1 MRTEVE
7 IQKKIVEMRA
17 QSPDWFLSLTS
28 MEIAPDLKS
37 KVIEHLPFMQAGM
50 LIGLAWALGHEE
62 EDLVSV
68 LFDPKDLPHGLK
80 LDDFD
85 IET

>member
-7 IQKKIVEMRA
+7 ILKKIVELRA
-17 QSPDWFLSLTS
+17 QSPDWFLSLSS
-28 MEIAPDLKS
+28 MDLEPEFKS
-37 KVIEHLPFMQAGM
+37 KVTEHLPFMQAGM

-62 EDLVSV
+62 KDLVSI

-85 IET
+85 IGG